1 MYFLAEL
8 PVIEMPHR
16 AQALWSLG
24 ARWKRALLTLSRWSN
39 YTPVAGR
46 CRPHYDP
53 RDLNGYPAR
62 GARALCAPQLDPSSR
77 ACGGK
82 RALSS
87 LHLLAEYKGY
97 TICSSA
103 VFFTPFAFILVCL
116 HGDLWMHFKR
126 RYQWLMR
133 SAGALGSTPAALPPA
148 LEGIIAHLC
157 LMHII
162 PQDAWPKELL
172 QVLGRGAAR
181 LKIPH

>member
-1 MYFLAEL
+1 MGTPRVEHEHFVHRSLTPLPGPVEGSARFPPSIFLADYE
-8 PVIEMPHR
+8 
-16 AQALWSLG
+16 
-24 ARWKRALLTLSRWSN
+24 
-39 YTPVAGR
+39 
-46 CRPHYDP
+46 
-53 RDLNGYPAR
+53 GYP
-62 GARALCAPQLDPSSR
+62 
-77 ACGGK
+77 
-82 RALSS
+82 
-87 LHLLAEYKGY
+87 
-97 TICSSA
+97 ICSSA
-103 VFFTPFAFILVCL
+103 VLFTPFAFILVCL